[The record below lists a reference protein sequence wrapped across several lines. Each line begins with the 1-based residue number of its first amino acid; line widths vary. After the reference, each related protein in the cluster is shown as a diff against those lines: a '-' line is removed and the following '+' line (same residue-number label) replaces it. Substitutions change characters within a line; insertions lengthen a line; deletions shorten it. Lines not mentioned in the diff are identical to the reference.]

1 MKCPYC
7 QHDHDRVLDT
17 RTRNDGK
24 TIRRRRLCLDC
35 RRRFITIET
44 IENKTL
50 SVIKN
55 DGRREPYNRN
65 KLIRSIQIALKK
77 RPVSIEQ
84 IEKIVDNVEVEIE
97 SDFVREVKS
106 RAIGELVIRY
116 LHELDDVAYV
126 RFASVYR
133 NFKDK
138 DEFLKELNLLTNQSE
153 SADGSY

>member
-7 QHDHDRVLDT
+7 QHNHNRVLDT
-17 RTRNDGK
+17 RSRNKDK

-35 RRRFITIET
+35 NRRFITVET

-50 SVIKN
+50 SVIKR
-55 DGRREPYNRN
+55 DGRRESYNRN
-65 KLIRSIQIALKK
+65 KLIRSIQVALKK
-77 RPVSIEQ
+77 RPVSTEHIERL
-84 IEKIVDNVEVEIE
+84 VDNVEAEIE

-106 RAIGELVIRY
+106 RAIGELVIGFLR
-116 LHELDDVAYV
+116 ELDEVAYV

-138 DEFLKELNLLTNQSE
+138 NEFVKELDLLKNQTNP
-153 SADGSY
+153 DGK

>member
-7 QHDHDRVLDT
+7 KKNHDRVLDT
-17 RTRNDGK
+17 RSRNDDK

-35 RRRFITIET
+35 NRRFITVET

-50 SVIKN
+50 SVIKR
-55 DGRREPYNRN
+55 DGRRESYNRN
-65 KLIRSIQIALKK
+65 KLIRSVQVALKK

-84 IEKIVDNVEVEIE
+84 IERLADKVEAEIE

-106 RAIGELVIRY
+106 RAIGELVIQLLR
-116 LHELDDVAYV
+116 ELDEVAYV

-138 DEFLKELNLLTNQSE
+138 DEFLKELNLLNNQTNPDE
-153 SADGSY
+153 KP